1 MHVQQGD
8 MAEMKVTLAGAQKEC
23 PSITRDDMYNFLRRI
38 KASGMSS
45 LIITVPVAGLWAG
58 NAPNVLP
65 IPTKSGES
73 GLISVANAVMA
84 VREKRMSRSDAAAAC
99 SLPKE
104 TFRVRLL
111 DRHNGPRGQPNK
123 CGGDFVDHLVDYIDA
138 LRTTFK
144 MQVFTFQ
151 VQQHAQHM
159 IEGDI

>member
-1 MHVQQGD
+1 
-8 MAEMKVTLAGAQKEC
+8 MKVTLAAAQKEC
-23 PSITRDDMYNFLRRI
+23 PSITREAMYYFLRKI
-38 KASGMSS
+38 KASGMAS
-45 LIITVPVAGLWAG
+45 LIETVPVAGLWPG
-58 NAPNVLP
+58 NATNVST
-65 IPTKSGES
+65 IPTKSGGS
-73 GLISVANAVMA
+73 GLISVADAVMA

-99 SLPKE
+99 SLTKT
-104 TFRVRLL
+104 TFRHRLL